1 MSVAAPPITRLTNY
15 INGQW
20 TDSPTSE
27 WRDVVNPATGE
38 ILASVPLADAAEVN
52 AAVEAAAAAFPAWR
66 RTPPEDRIQPLFK
79 LKMLL
84 EEHIDDIARIITT
97 ENGKTFTEAK
107 AEMRRA
113 IENVEVAC
121 GIPMMMQ
128 GYNLEDV
135 ARGIDE
141 MMIRQP
147 IGVTAAIVPFNF
159 PGMIAFWYLPYAI
172 ATGNTFILKPSERVP
187 LTMRYIYEL
196 LEKTGLPKGVVSLV
210 NGGKAVVDALIDHPK
225 VRAISFVGS
234 TPVARY
240 IYARSGEQGKRCQCQ
255 GGAKNHVVVLP
266 DADMPM
272 ATQIISDSAFGCA
285 GQRCLAVSVAV
296 TIGEAQKTFRDSIAD
311 AASKLRVGNGLEDG
325 VQMGPVITPQSKE
338 RVESLIGLGEKQGA
352 KVLLD
357 GRNSK
362 VPKYE
367 SGNFVNPTILDDV
380 PQTSDLA
387 DTEIFGPVLSLV
399 HADNM
404 DEALAFLERS
414 AYGNQ
419 ASLFT
424 SSGSAA
430 RRFRYEAPAGNIGI
444 NIGVAAPM
452 AYFPFSGWKN
462 SFLRRPARPGPRRH
476 RVLYRQESC
485 RGALGQRAQQKVLMT
500 VPGSGVAMKLLT
512 TESQRLR
519 ENEEQKDPR
528 TSPIIGAAI
537 EVHRHLGPGLLE
549 SAYEECLCHELHLRG
564 LVFERQVSLP
574 VSYKG
579 LQLDCG
585 YRIDLIVGQE
595 VVIELKAVDKI
606 LPVHEAQLL
615 TYLKTS
621 CKRVGL
627 LINFNVPLL
636 TQGIIRRVF

>member
-1 MSVAAPPITRLTNY
+1 MTVAAPPVIRLGNF

-20 TDSPTSE
+20 TGSHATE
-27 WRDVVNPATGE
+27 WRDVINPATGDV
-38 ILASVPLADAAEVN
+38 LASVPLADAGEVN
-52 AAVEAAAAAFPAWR
+52 AAVEGASAAFPDWR

-79 LKMLL
+79 LKVLL
-84 EEHIDDIARIITT
+84 EEHIDDIARIITM
-97 ENGKTFTEAK
+97 ENGKTLPEAK

-141 MMIRQP
+141 IMIRQP
-147 IGVTAAIVPFNF
+147 LGVVAAIVPFNF

-187 LTMRYIYEL
+187 LTMRFIYEL
-196 LEKTGLPKGVVSLV
+196 LEKTGIPRGVVNLV
-210 NGGKAVVDALIDHPK
+210 NGGKAAVDALIDHPK
-225 VRAISFVGS
+225 VRAVSFVGS

-240 IYARSGEQGKRCQCQ
+240 IYARSGEKGKRCQCQ
-255 GGAKNHVVVLP
+255 GGAKNHVIVLP

-296 TIGEAQKTFRDSIAD
+296 TVGEAQKTFRDSIAD

-325 VQMGPVITPQSKE
+325 IQMGPVITPQSKE
-338 RVESLIGLGEKQGA
+338 RIESLVGVGEGQGA

-357 GRNSK
+357 GRNAK
-362 VPKYE
+362 IPRHE
-367 SGNFVNPTILDDV
+367 HGNFVKPTVLDGV
-380 PQTSDLA
+380 PITSEIT

-399 HADNM
+399 HADSL

-462 SFLRRPARPGPRRH
+462 SFFGDLH
-476 RVLYRQESC
+476 
-485 RGALGQRAQQKVLMT
+485 GQGR
-500 VPGSGVAMKLLT
+500 
-512 TESQRLR
+512 
-519 ENEEQKDPR
+519 D
-528 TSPIIGAAI
+528 AI
-537 EVHRHLGPGLLE
+537 EFYTDKKV
-549 SAYEECLCHELHLRG
+549 
-564 LVFERQVSLP
+564 VVERWAKEHSR
-574 VSYKG
+574 K
-579 LQLDCG
+579 
-585 YRIDLIVGQE
+585 
-595 VVIELKAVDKI
+595 
-606 LPVHEAQLL
+606 
-615 TYLKTS
+615 
-621 CKRVGL
+621 
-627 LINFNVPLL
+627 F
-636 TQGIIRRVF
+636 